1 MTTTRKVLVV
11 LGMHRSGTSAIT
23 KGLELLG
30 VELGNN
36 LMPAAQGNNERGFF
50 EDLDIHNFNQQ
61 LISEVLDNDWDKLE
75 PLQLGRLEAEHQ
87 SAAQRLLA
95 EKLPEHRPF
104 AFKDPR
110 VSLLQPLWE
119 SVFDSLAI
127 DHRYLICVRNPLSV
141 AGSLFKRDRLH
152 PLKAQLLWCH
162 YMLAALR
169 HTQGKRRVFVD
180 FDLLF
185 EEPVNEL
192 ERIATAF
199 ELPLPD
205 REAADVRAY
214 ATDFLAPAL
223 RHNRSHDEQLEDPRQ
238 ALALTRDLFR
248 LLKRQADGRC
258 ADEIDDGQLRE
269 LENRY
274 ERLLPI
280 RQDLDRIYSDR
291 DRLEK
296 HLLMISNDHFN
307 LLKNTDG
314 ISRPVS
320 LDAWREYYAK
330 ELRRDLIQARRDE
343 THHRQLLQHE
353 CWRLEDQLKIAQSQ
367 NEGMQ
372 LELQRIYASNSWRL
386 TEALRALRRVLV
398 TTPLKLLRGEVKIA
412 ADKRQ
417 AANLNELSYETDA
430 KAGR

>member
-1 MTTTRKVLVV
+1 M

-36 LMPAAQGNNERGFF
+36 LMPAAKGNNERGFF
-50 EDLDIHNFNQQ
+50 EDLDIHNFNQR
-61 LISEVLDNDWDKLE
+61 LISEALDNDWDRLE
-75 PLQLGRLEAEHQ
+75 PLQLDRLGAEHRA
-87 SAAQRLLA
+87 AAQRLLQ
-95 EKLPEHRPF
+95 EKLPERRPF

-119 SVFDSLAI
+119 TVFDSLAI

-180 FDLLF
+180 FDRLF
-185 EEPVNEL
+185 EAPVNEL

-223 RHNRSHDEQLEDPRQ
+223 RHNHSHAEQLEDPRQ

-269 LENRY
+269 LESRY
-274 ERLLPI
+274 EGLLPI

-291 DRLEK
+291 DGLEK

-307 LLKNTDG
+307 LLENAEG
-314 ISRPVS
+314 LSRPVS
-320 LDAWREYYAK
+320 LDAWREYYTR

-343 THHRQLLQHE
+343 AHQRQLLQHE
-353 CWRLEDQLKIAQSQ
+353 CWRLEDQLKIAQAQ
-367 NEGMQ
+367 NQGIQ

-386 TEALRALRRVLV
+386 TEALRALRRTLV
-398 TTPLKLLRGEVKIA
+398 TTPLKLLRGEVKLRSGKPRA
-412 ADKRQ
+412 ADLDPQ
-417 AANLNELSYETDA
+417 GYETDA
-430 KAGR
+430 EAGR

>member
-1 MTTTRKVLVV
+1 M

-36 LMPAAQGNNERGFF
+36 LMPAAKGNNERGFF
-50 EDLDIHNFNQQ
+50 EDLDIHNFNQR
-61 LISEVLDNDWDKLE
+61 LISEALDNDWDRLE
-75 PLQLGRLEAEHQ
+75 PLQLDRLGAEHR
-87 SAAQRLLA
+87 AAAKRLLQ
-95 EKLPEHRPF
+95 EKLPERRPF

-119 SVFDSLAI
+119 TVFDSLAI

-169 HTQGKRRVFVD
+169 HTQGKHRVFVD
-180 FDLLF
+180 FDRLF
-185 EEPVNEL
+185 EAPVNEL

-223 RHNRSHDEQLEDPRQ
+223 RHNHSHAEQLEDPRQ

-269 LENRY
+269 LESRY
-274 ERLLPI
+274 EGLLPI

-291 DRLEK
+291 DGLEK

-307 LLKNTDG
+307 LLENAEG
-314 ISRPVS
+314 LSRPVS
-320 LDAWREYYAK
+320 LDAWREYYTR

-343 THHRQLLQHE
+343 AHQRQLLQHE
-353 CWRLEDQLKIAQSQ
+353 CWRLEDQLKIAQAQ
-367 NEGMQ
+367 NQGTQ

-386 TEALRALRRVLV
+386 TEALRALRRALV
-398 TTPLKLLRGEVKIA
+398 TTPLKLLRGEVKLGSGKPRA
-412 ADKRQ
+412 AD
-417 AANLNELSYETDA
+417 LDPLGYETDA
-430 KAGR
+430 ETSR

>member
-1 MTTTRKVLVV
+1 
-11 LGMHRSGTSAIT
+11 MHRSGTSAIT

-36 LMPAAQGNNERGFF
+36 LMPAAKGNNERGFF
-50 EDLDIHNFNQQ
+50 EDLDIHNFNQR
-61 LISEVLDNDWDKLE
+61 LISEVLDNDWDRLE
-75 PLQLGRLEAEHQ
+75 PLQLDRLGAEHR
-87 SAAQRLLA
+87 SAAQSLLK
-95 EKLPEHRPF
+95 EKLPERSPF

-141 AGSLFKRDRLH
+141 AGSLLKRDRLH

-169 HTQGKRRVFVD
+169 HTQDKSRVFVD

-205 REAADVRAY
+205 RQEADVRAY

-223 RHNRSHDEQLEDPRQ
+223 RHNHSHAEQLEDPRQ
-238 ALALTRDLFR
+238 ALTLTRDLFR
-248 LLKRQADGRC
+248 LLKRQADARC
-258 ADEIDDGQLRE
+258 ADGVDDGQLRE
-269 LENRY
+269 LESRY
-274 ERLLPI
+274 EALLPI
-280 RQDLDRIYSDR
+280 RQELDQIYGDR
-291 DRLEK
+291 DGLEK

-307 LLKNTDG
+307 LLENTDG
-314 ISRPVS
+314 SSRPVS
-320 LDAWREYYAK
+320 LEAWREYYAK
-330 ELRRDLIQARRDE
+330 ELRQDLIQARRE
-343 THHRQLLQHE
+343 EAHHRQLLQHE
-353 CWRLEDQLKIAQSQ
+353 CWRLEDQLQIAQSQ
-367 NEGMQ
+367 KECAQ

-386 TEALRALRRVLV
+386 TETLRTLRRALV
-398 TTPLKLLRGEVKIA
+398 TTPLKLLRGEVKIGSGKLRA
-412 ADKRQ
+412 ADLDQ
-417 AANLNELSYETDA
+417 LGYETDA
-430 KAGR
+430 EAGR

>member
-1 MTTTRKVLVV
+1 M

-36 LMPAAQGNNERGFF
+36 LMPAAKGNNERGFF
-50 EDLDIHNFNQQ
+50 EDLDIHNFNQR
-61 LISEVLDNDWDKLE
+61 LISEALDNDWDRLE
-75 PLQLGRLEAEHQ
+75 PLQLERLGAEHRA
-87 SAAQRLLA
+87 AAQRLLQ
-95 EKLPEHRPF
+95 EKLPERRPF

-119 SVFDSLAI
+119 TVFDSLAI

-180 FDLLF
+180 FDRLF
-185 EEPVNEL
+185 EAPVNEL

-223 RHNRSHDEQLEDPRQ
+223 RHNHSHAEQLEDPRQ

-269 LENRY
+269 LESRY
-274 ERLLPI
+274 EGLLPI

-291 DRLEK
+291 DGLEK

-307 LLKNTDG
+307 LLENAEG
-314 ISRPVS
+314 LSRPVS
-320 LDAWREYYAK
+320 LDAWREYYTR

-343 THHRQLLQHE
+343 AHQRQLLQHE
-353 CWRLEDQLKIAQSQ
+353 CWRLEDQLKIAQAQ
-367 NEGMQ
+367 NQGTQ

-386 TEALRALRRVLV
+386 TEALRALRRALV
-398 TTPLKLLRGEVKIA
+398 TTPLKLLRGEVKLGSGKPRA
-412 ADKRQ
+412 AD
-417 AANLNELSYETDA
+417 LDPLGYETDA
-430 KAGR
+430 ETSR

>member
-1 MTTTRKVLVV
+1 M

-36 LMPAAQGNNERGFF
+36 LMPAAKGNNERGFF
-50 EDLDIHNFNQQ
+50 EDLDIHNFNQR
-61 LISEVLDNDWDKLE
+61 LISEALDNDWDRLE
-75 PLQLGRLEAEHQ
+75 PLQLDRLGAEHRA
-87 SAAQRLLA
+87 AAQRLLQ
-95 EKLPEHRPF
+95 EKLPERRPF

-119 SVFDSLAI
+119 TVFDSLAI

-169 HTQGKRRVFVD
+169 HTQGKHRVFVD
-180 FDLLF
+180 FDRLF
-185 EEPVNEL
+185 EAPVNEL

-223 RHNRSHDEQLEDPRQ
+223 RHNHSHAEQLEDPRQ

-269 LENRY
+269 LESRY
-274 ERLLPI
+274 EGLLPI

-291 DRLEK
+291 DGLEK

-307 LLKNTDG
+307 LLENAEG
-314 ISRPVS
+314 LSRPVS
-320 LDAWREYYAK
+320 LDAWREYYTN

-343 THHRQLLQHE
+343 AHQRQLLQHE
-353 CWRLEDQLKIAQSQ
+353 CWRLEDQLKIAQAQ
-367 NEGMQ
+367 NQGTQ

-386 TEALRALRRVLV
+386 TEALRALRRALV
-398 TTPLKLLRGEVKIA
+398 TTPLKLLRGEVKLGSGKPRA
-412 ADKRQ
+412 AD
-417 AANLNELSYETDA
+417 LDPLGYETDA
-430 KAGR
+430 ETSR

>member
-1 MTTTRKVLVV
+1 M

-36 LMPAAQGNNERGFF
+36 LMPAAKGNNERGFF
-50 EDLDIHNFNQQ
+50 EDLDIHNFNQR
-61 LISEVLDNDWDKLE
+61 LISEALDNDWDRLE
-75 PLQLGRLEAEHQ
+75 PLQLDRLGAEHR
-87 SAAQRLLA
+87 AAAKRLLQ
-95 EKLPEHRPF
+95 EKLPERRPF

-119 SVFDSLAI
+119 TVFDSLAI

-180 FDLLF
+180 FDRLF
-185 EEPVNEL
+185 EAPVNEL

-223 RHNRSHDEQLEDPRQ
+223 RHNHSHAEQLEDPRQ

-269 LENRY
+269 LESRY
-274 ERLLPI
+274 EGLLPI

-291 DRLEK
+291 DGLEK

-307 LLKNTDG
+307 LLENAEG
-314 ISRPVS
+314 LSRPVS
-320 LDAWREYYAK
+320 LDAWREYYTR

-343 THHRQLLQHE
+343 AHQRQLLQHE
-353 CWRLEDQLKIAQSQ
+353 CWRLEDQLKIAQAQ
-367 NEGMQ
+367 NQGTQ

-386 TEALRALRRVLV
+386 TEALRALRRALV
-398 TTPLKLLRGEVKIA
+398 TTPLKLLRGEVKLGSGKPRA
-412 ADKRQ
+412 AD
-417 AANLNELSYETDA
+417 LDPLGYETDA
-430 KAGR
+430 ETSR

>member
-1 MTTTRKVLVV
+1 M

-36 LMPAAQGNNERGFF
+36 LMPAAKGNNERGFF
-50 EDLDIHNFNQQ
+50 EDLDIHNFNQR
-61 LISEVLDNDWDKLE
+61 LISEALDNDWDRLE
-75 PLQLGRLEAEHQ
+75 PLQLERLGAEHRA
-87 SAAQRLLA
+87 AAQRLLQ
-95 EKLPEHRPF
+95 EKLPERRPF

-119 SVFDSLAI
+119 TVFDSLAI

-169 HTQGKRRVFVD
+169 HTQGKHRVFVD
-180 FDLLF
+180 FDRLF
-185 EEPVNEL
+185 EAPVNEL

-223 RHNRSHDEQLEDPRQ
+223 RHNHSHAEQLEDPRQ

-269 LENRY
+269 LESRY
-274 ERLLPI
+274 EGLLPI

-291 DRLEK
+291 DGLEK

-307 LLKNTDG
+307 LLENAEG
-314 ISRPVS
+314 LSRPVS
-320 LDAWREYYAK
+320 LDAWREYYTR

-343 THHRQLLQHE
+343 AHQRQLLQHE
-353 CWRLEDQLKIAQSQ
+353 CWRLEDQLKIAQAQ
-367 NEGMQ
+367 NQGTQ

-386 TEALRALRRVLV
+386 TEALRALRRALV
-398 TTPLKLLRGEVKIA
+398 TTPLKLLRGEVKLGSGKPRA
-412 ADKRQ
+412 AD
-417 AANLNELSYETDA
+417 LDPLGYETDA
-430 KAGR
+430 ETSR

>member
-1 MTTTRKVLVV
+1 
-11 LGMHRSGTSAIT
+11 MHRSGTSAIT

-36 LMPAAQGNNERGFF
+36 LMPAAKGNNERGFF
-50 EDLDIHNFNQQ
+50 EDLDIHNFNQR
-61 LISEVLDNDWDKLE
+61 LISEVLDNDWDRLE
-75 PLQLGRLEAEHQ
+75 PLQLDRLGAEHR
-87 SAAQRLLA
+87 SAAQSLLK
-95 EKLPEHRPF
+95 EKLPERSPF

-141 AGSLFKRDRLH
+141 AGSLLKRDRLH

-169 HTQGKRRVFVD
+169 HTQDKSRVFVD

-205 REAADVRAY
+205 RQEADVRAY

-223 RHNRSHDEQLEDPRQ
+223 RHNHSHAEQLEDPRQ
-238 ALALTRDLFR
+238 ALTLTRDLFR
-248 LLKRQADGRC
+248 LLKRQADARC
-258 ADEIDDGQLRE
+258 ADGVDDGQLRE
-269 LENRY
+269 LESRY
-274 ERLLPI
+274 EALLPI
-280 RQDLDRIYSDR
+280 RQELDQIYGDR
-291 DRLEK
+291 DGLEK

-307 LLKNTDG
+307 LLENTDG
-314 ISRPVS
+314 SSRPVS
-320 LDAWREYYAK
+320 LEAWREYYAK
-330 ELRRDLIQARRDE
+330 ELRQDLIQARRE
-343 THHRQLLQHE
+343 EAHHRQLLQHE
-353 CWRLEDQLKIAQSQ
+353 CWRLEDQLQIAQSQ
-367 NEGMQ
+367 KECAQ

-386 TEALRALRRVLV
+386 TETLRTLRRALV
-398 TTPLKLLRGEVKIA
+398 TTPLKLLRGEVKIGPGKPRA
-412 ADKRQ
+412 ADLDQ
-417 AANLNELSYETDA
+417 LGYETDA
-430 KAGR
+430 EAGR